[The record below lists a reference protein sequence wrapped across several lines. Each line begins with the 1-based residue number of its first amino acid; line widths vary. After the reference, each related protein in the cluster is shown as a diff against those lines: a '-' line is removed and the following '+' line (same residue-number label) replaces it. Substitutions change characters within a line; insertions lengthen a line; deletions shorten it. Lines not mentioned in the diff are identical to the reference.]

1 MGHRYDTATHSR
13 EGEGGGGDSRDK
25 NPAFHASVSLG
36 QMSGCGRLVW
46 EWGGGSRKPGREPI
60 QGKLLRRSTQF
71 FQNILQLMNMP
82 QNCLR
87 G

>member
-46 EWGGGSRKPGREPI
+46 EWGGGGAGSQAESQYKV
-60 QGKLLRRSTQF
+60 S
-71 FQNILQLMNMP
+71 
-82 QNCLR
+82 C
-87 G
+87 